1 MEVEKNSKVS
11 VEYTGTLED
20 GSVFDSNVGK
30 EPLKFLAG
38 TGMVIKGFDSAV
50 LGKKE
55 GDEIEV
61 KIEPKDAYG
70 EKNEQL
76 VQTIPLNAIPEKIPK
91 EIGVVMQI
99 KFPDGNMGFATITK
113 IEGETVTIDMNH
125 PLAGQTLNF
134 KIKVIS
140 VEEASKEEIEHGHVH
155 N

>member
-76 VQTIPLNAIPEKIPK
+76 VQTIPLNAIP
-91 EIGVVMQI
+91 
-99 KFPDGNMGFATITK
+99 
-113 IEGETVTIDMNH
+113 
-125 PLAGQTLNF
+125 
-134 KIKVIS
+134 
-140 VEEASKEEIEHGHVH
+140 
-155 N
+155 

>member
-1 MEVEKNSKVS
+1 MEIEKNSKVS

-38 TGMVIKGFDSAV
+38 TGMVIKGFDDAV
-50 LGKKE
+50 LGKSKD
-55 GDEIEV
+55 DEIEV
-61 KIEPKDAYG
+61 KIEPRDAYG

-99 KFPDGNMGFATITK
+99 KFPDGNMGFATIIN

-134 KIKVIS
+134 KIKIIS
-140 VEEASKEEIEHGHVH
+140 VEEASKEEIEHGHIH